1 MENKVEIKNED
12 TNTNNNIDNNKIAK
26 TNPPLEKEKE
36 KEENTITEEIPLETN
51 ENKNII
57 KKDENNKELEN
68 VSNNNEKKQ
77 EVIITKYS
85 SLSPD
90 LFSLSYI
97 SEFKCFLCGLI
108 PNPENSK
115 EIICCELLLCEECIK
130 KIIDEKKGCPKCKLA
145 EIKNRKIKDE
155 NKLLYK
161 FFKNLSI
168 KCPYKCDWKNS
179 WSELDNHLNECKFS
193 FRYCK
198 YKSVGCKFVDGN
210 TKVIEHEKN
219 ENKYHLELAL
229 KYIKDNKIEKKK
241 LTFELGDIV
250 RVTCH
255 PHEMKF
261 MHSLSWT
268 CDGRKLPSGCY
279 SINYSFN
286 RDVARYRCRMC
297 DFDLCDKCIVHYVI

>member
-1 MENKVEIKNED
+1 MTEQLQEEKVTEC
-12 TNTNNNIDNNKIAK
+12 
-26 TNPPLEKEKE
+26 KEVFDLFDKD

-130 KIIDEKKGCPKCKLA
+130 KIIDEKLWRIFRTNNCTS
-145 EIKNRKIKDE
+145 
-155 NKLLYK
+155 K
-161 FFKNLSI
+161 FK
-168 KCPYKCDWKNS
+168 
-179 WSELDNHLNECKFS
+179 
-193 FRYCK
+193 
-198 YKSVGCKFVDGN
+198 
-210 TKVIEHEKN
+210 
-219 ENKYHLELAL
+219 
-229 KYIKDNKIEKKK
+229 
-241 LTFELGDIV
+241 
-250 RVTCH
+250 
-255 PHEMKF
+255 
-261 MHSLSWT
+261 
-268 CDGRKLPSGCY
+268 
-279 SINYSFN
+279 
-286 RDVARYRCRMC
+286 
-297 DFDLCDKCIVHYVI
+297 